1 MQKIPYGISD
11 FSRLSAEDYYF
22 VDRTDYIAHLETL
35 GEPYLIY
42 LRPRRFGK
50 SLFISLLQHYYGVE
64 FRDQFVDLFG
74 PYHIG
79 KNPTPLANSYLVL
92 RFEFSRIDTTTE
104 ESTFKDFLN
113 NVRSGVSDFLGK
125 YQAFFPGLN
134 KEEILRATA
143 PNEMLLR
150 LFDAHSLAQAPQIY
164 LLIDEYDHFANELVS
179 FNLGLFRNI
188 VSKNGFVRKFYEAIK
203 AATGEGIVDRLFV
216 TGVTPLTMDSL
227 TSGFNIGSN
236 LSRNR
241 LFQGMMGFREH
252 EVKDLL
258 RYIGI
263 GEDKLATEMQRM
275 KDWYNGYHFSSA
287 PSDGGL
293 YNPDM
298 VLYYA
303 KEFLSN
309 GESPADML
317 DTNIASD
324 YGKIRRLFSVGGKEE
339 ERLGVLERLLGD
351 GEISTPMTAEFSFE
365 KNFDTSDFLSLLY
378 YMGMLTIKGI
388 DLAEVRLGIPNA
400 VIQQLY
406 FRYFAQ
412 LIREHIEK
420 PVQSIEVNAAVRE
433 MARQN
438 NPRPLIE
445 IVSDALQ
452 QLSNRDWIQFDEKH
466 VKMVLIS
473 YLHSSQLYF
482 IKSEFESGQKYIDV
496 LLLRRDPFPAPY
508 QFAFELKYLK
518 QKDAHQLPQTI
529 STGREQLQGY
539 LQKEELSSLSDLKA
553 WLMVFIGG
561 EIAHLE
567 EVST

>member
-1 MQKIPYGISD
+1 ISD
-11 FSRLSAEDYYF
+11 FSRLNAEDYYF
-22 VDRTDYIAHLETL
+22 VDRTDYIARLEAL

-64 FRDQFVDLFG
+64 FRDQFAELFG
-74 PYHIG
+74 TYHIG

-92 RFEFSRIDTTTE
+92 RFEFSRIDTSSE
-104 ESTFKDFLN
+104 EGTFNGFLS
-113 NVRSGVSDFLGK
+113 NVRSGVSSFLGR
-125 YQAFFPGLN
+125 YQSFFPDLN
-134 KEEILRATA
+134 KEEILGASA
-143 PNEMLLR
+143 PNEMLIR
-150 LFDAHSLAQAPQIY
+150 LFEAYELTQAPPVY

-236 LSRNR
+236 LSRNPA
-241 LFQGMMGFREH
+241 FQEMMGFREG
-252 EVKDLL
+252 EVAQLL
-258 RYIGI
+258 AHMEIEDPGI
-263 GEDKLATEMQRM
+263 PGIVDMLRH
-275 KDWYNGYHFSSA
+275 WYNGYCFSDESCENRV
-287 PSDGGL
+287 

-298 VLYYA
+298 VLYYT
-303 KEFLSN
+303 KEYLSR
-309 GESPADML
+309 GHSPKEML

-324 YGKIRRLFSVGGKEE
+324 YGKIRKLFSVGGQEN
-339 ERLGVLERLLGD
+339 ERIAVLEKLLEA
-351 GEISTPMTAEFSFE
+351 GEISASMTAEFSFE
-365 KNFDTSDFLSLLY
+365 KAFDTNDFLSLLY
-378 YMGMLTIKGI
+378 YMGMLTIKGP

-412 LIREHIEK
+412 LVREHTEKTAQPIEIQA
-420 PVQSIEVNAAVRE
+420 VVRE
-433 MARQN
+433 MARHN

-452 QLSNRDWIQFDEKH
+452 QLSNRDWLQFDEKH

-473 YLHSSQLYF
+473 YLYSSQLYF

-496 LLLRRDPFPAPY
+496 LLLRRDPFPAPH
-508 QFAFELKYLK
+508 QFAFEIKYLK

-529 STGREQLQGY
+529 STGREQLLGY
-539 LQKEELSSLSDLKA
+539 LQKEELRSLSDLKA
-553 WLMVFIGG
+553 WLMVFVGG

-567 EVST
+567 EVAA